1 MSESRGTLIKIS
13 TVLFIT
19 VGLLVASISLSYN
32 SYQNFDKALGEIDG
46 FTKNATLTEK
56 ILAKLSALE
65 NSSRAYA
72 LTLNKKDYEQYFEKA
87 QDAKL
92 YIDSLVLLSI
102 QKKYK
107 YEADTLKQLY
117 KEKLKSFDGLIN
129 FKFRQVQNI
138 ANQTSLQYVKDS
150 QKRLLTDTVVV
161 TIPITVQ
168 QTIPDSLRDRPN
180 FFQRLFGKESEPK
193 VVTETLIAYDTL
205 YSKQSADTILN
216 KVSKVI
222 EEEELKRSVLDKRTV
237 NAEMDLVT
245 KDQLLVGRLRDLM
258 ASIRIKEKQETAN
271 QKRLASKKA
280 RSSFRQLTTLV
291 LIGGGLSLVLIFF
304 VIRDILVSDKLQKM
318 LASAKL
324 RAEELGKAKE
334 DFLAN
339 MSHEIRTPLN
349 AIIGFT
355 DQLAK
360 SELKSQQA
368 KKVQLVQRSSNH
380 LLMLV
385 NDILDF
391 SKIEAGKLHLEEIGF
406 NINQVA
412 HESIENIRHLALQKK
427 VRLVLNTTNLDKSIF
442 VKGDPVRLKQV
453 FLNLLSNAVKFT
465 DEGSVELCL
474 KTEIKESNIA
484 LHAAVVDTGKGI
496 APEKLE
502 AIFEGFS
509 QEDSSI
515 TRKFGGTGLGL
526 SICNSILR
534 LQDSKL
540 QLTSILG
547 EGSTFSFDVTY
558 PITNKNEYVSGAEE
572 ISEASKIKLELKGKK
587 LLIID
592 DDEMNH
598 LLLKPFIK
606 QEGLES
612 TSCFDGLVGA
622 NKAKENFYDYI
633 FVDLQM
639 PGLSGEEVV
648 KEIRNSKS
656 ASCKSFVMLC
666 TANVLV
672 KQQKQAV
679 LEQVDALLIKP
690 FKEEEV
696 RAVFAKNHLQ
706 LVDENNVSYNL
717 DDFKAFASGD
727 EKMLETFV
735 SSFVENSQQSIKLM
749 EQQLKAKQYSE
760 IGEEAHKLKNTFSQ
774 LEAKDLVAHL
784 KTMESWI
791 DRENIVEKEAEEQF
805 MRFKQKA
812 ENLFDTLLEKSD

>member
-1 MSESRGTLIKIS
+1 MSESRGTLIKIG

-19 VGLLVASISLSYN
+19 VGLLVAIISLSYN

-46 FTKNATLTEK
+46 FTRNATLTEK

-65 NSSRAYA
+65 TTSRAYA
-72 LTLNKKDYEQYFEKA
+72 LTLNNDDYTEYYEKA

-92 YIDSLVLLSI
+92 YIDSLVLLSA
-102 QKKYK
+102 QKKYN
-107 YEADTLKQLY
+107 YEADTLRQLY
-117 KEKLKSFDGLIN
+117 KEKLKSFDALIN
-129 FKFRQVQNI
+129 FKFRQVQNT

-150 QKRLLTDTVVV
+150 QKRLLTDTVV
-161 TIPITVQ
+161 ISRPFTVQ
-168 QTIPDSLRDRPN
+168 QTIPDSLRERPN
-180 FFQRLFGKESEPK
+180 FFQRLFGKEAEPK
-193 VVTETLIAYDTL
+193 STTETLIAYDTI
-205 YSKQSADTILN
+205 YNSQSADTILN

-222 EEEELKRSVLDKRTV
+222 EEEELKRSVLDRRTI

-245 KDQLLVGRLRDLM
+245 KDQLLVSRLRDLM
-258 ASIRIKEKQETAN
+258 TSIRAKEKQETAN
-271 QKRLASKKA
+271 QKSIASLKA
-280 RSSFRQLTTLV
+280 RSSFRQLTTLA

-304 VIRDILVSDKLQKM
+304 VIRDILVSDKLQQM

-360 SELKSQQA
+360 TDLKSRQA
-368 KKVQLVQRSSNH
+368 EKVQLVQRSSNH

-406 NINQVA
+406 SLDQVA
-412 HESIENIRHLALQKK
+412 HESIENIRHLAHQKK
-427 VRLVLNTTNLDKSIF
+427 VRLVLNTRALDKKIF

-465 DEGSVELCL
+465 DEGSVELLL
-474 KTEIKESNIA
+474 KTETDNNILT

-496 APEKLE
+496 APEKLD

-509 QEDSSI
+509 QEDSTI

-534 LQDSKL
+534 LQNSKL
-540 QLTSILG
+540 ELKSTLG
-547 EGSTFSFDVTY
+547 MGSTFSFDVSY
-558 PITNKNEYVSGAEE
+558 PITEENEYVSGAAE
-572 ISEASKIKLELKGKK
+572 ISEASKIKLNLKGKK

-612 TSCFDGLVGA
+612 TSCYDGLVGA
-622 NKAKENFYDYI
+622 TKAKEMFYDYI

-648 KEIRNSKS
+648 KEIRSAKS
-656 ASCKSFVMLC
+656 ASSKSFVMLC

-690 FKEEEV
+690 FREEEV
-696 RAVFAKNHLQ
+696 RSVFAKNHVEPVEEQ
-706 LVDENNVSYNL
+706 NVQYNL
-717 DDFKAFASGD
+717 DGFKAFAGGD
-727 EKMLETFV
+727 ADMLETFIN
-735 SSFVENSQQSIKLM
+735 SFVENSQQSIVLM
-749 EQQLKAKQYSE
+749 EHLLQAQQYSGM
-760 IGEEAHKLKNTFSQ
+760 GEEAHKLKNTFSQ
-774 LEAKDLVAHL
+774 LENKDLVALL
-784 KTMESWI
+784 KTMENWI
-791 DRENIVEKEAEEQF
+791 DEKQVEEKEAEQQF
-805 MRFKQKA
+805 LRFKQQAESLFKA
-812 ENLFDTLLEKSD
+812 LLKVYV